1 MKRRLLT
8 FCDERKHKIEMIV
21 LHSVALSPKDA
32 IESFCQYNVASHYVI
47 AEDGEIWQLV
57 GQKKRAWHAGK
68 SKWHNMDDINSRS
81 IGIEFCSQSLGQKPF
96 SEAQQ
101 KAGLELV
108 AKLVK
113 KYKILPQ
120 NIVAHSDIA
129 PTRKADPGKA
139 FFWEYLA
146 ENGIGLWYDLSDCEK
161 IAENDVAKLLETIGY
176 DVSNVKASAYA
187 FCRRFYPEKVAT
199 VDDVWQIEKKVF
211 SEENDILN
219 DDMFIKILKAVA
231 YRYLNASK
239 TPSSM

>member
-1 MKRRLLT
+1 MKSKLLN
-8 FCDERKHKIEMIV
+8 FFKKRSHNIDMIV
-21 LHSVALSPKDA
+21 LHSVAYS
-32 IESFCQYNVASHYVI
+32 
-47 AEDGEIWQLV
+47 AEDALGIFKENKVGVHYLINENGEMWQLA
-57 GQKKRAWHAGK
+57 KDEEWAWHAGISRWK
-68 SKWHNMDDINSRS
+68 GTENINSRS